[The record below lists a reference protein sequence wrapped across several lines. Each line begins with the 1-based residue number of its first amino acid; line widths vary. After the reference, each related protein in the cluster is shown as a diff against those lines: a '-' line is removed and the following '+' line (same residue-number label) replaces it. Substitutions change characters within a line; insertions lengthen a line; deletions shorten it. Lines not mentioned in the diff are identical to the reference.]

1 MSSQSNKTALV
12 TGGNK
17 GIGFAICKGL
27 LDVGFE
33 VFLAARNTEK
43 GKAAVEKL
51 STDNDSVGL
60 VEFEV
65 TNDESIKNAV
75 NSVSQLT
82 DSLDVLVNNAGIYPD
97 LRGSKQGVDILT
109 VSRDLLIKTMNTNA
123 FSPVGITQAFL
134 PLLEKADNPK
144 VINVSSG
151 NGQLDGISANVPSYS
166 LSKLALNGATILLAD
181 ALKSKNI
188 AVYAMCPGW
197 VKTDMGGSS
206 APRTPEQGADT
217 AIWLATEGTMQESG
231 KFFRNRTEQPY

>member
-27 LDVGFE
+27 LDAGFD
-33 VFLAARNTEK
+33 VFLAARDLDR
-43 GKAAVEKL
+43 GQAAVNKL
-51 STDNDSVGL
+51 STDSNSVQL
-60 VEFEV
+60 IELDV
-65 TNDESIKNAV
+65 TNDESIKSAV
-75 NSVSQLT
+75 NRVSQIT
-82 DSLDVLVNNAGIYPD
+82 DSLAVLVNNAGIYPD
-97 LRGSKQGVDILT
+97 LRGSEQGVNILT
-109 VSRDLLIKTMNTNA
+109 VSRDLLTKTMNTNA
-123 FSPVGITQAFL
+123 FSPIGITQAFL

-151 NGQLDGISANVPSYS
+151 NGQLEGISANVPSYS
-166 LSKLALNGATILLAD
+166 LSKLALNGATILLSE

-217 AIWLATEGTMQESG
+217 AIWLATEGTIKKSG